1 MKHQTLSSLMLN
13 SENVNECAT
22 ERLLMCPEVQIIM
35 TAAVAIEHWPAWV
48 Q

>member
-1 MKHQTLSSLMLN
+1 MLN
-13 SENVNECAT
+13 SENVNVSGQRAT
-22 ERLLMCPEVQIIM
+22 ERLLMCPEVEIIM